1 MSGADTKKTYARS
14 VAVDRVAIIGVAQT
28 KYQREN
34 PASHAEMAY
43 EVTCKALEDAGLTI
57 DDIDN
62 TVTVCNDFW
71 DGRTI
76 SCMTITEATGSNRVP
91 TTNVEGDGTYGA
103 LMGAMR
109 LLSGLHR
116 VTLVVA
122 QSKASQGI
130 PQVIANAMF
139 DPVYERVLGLDAI
152 NSSALQMRSY
162 MSKYGITEEQCAKV
176 SVKNHSNAKAN
187 PYAHMPLDITVDDVL
202 KSRVLAEPIKL
213 LDASPVS
220 DGACAIIMAEEETAN
235 RRCSKPVW
243 VMGVGHCADAYH
255 LGDRDLA
262 GVDALV
268 SAAKRAYR
276 MAGIKD
282 PVKEIDVAEVYDA
295 FSYMELMWLEGLG
308 FCGRGEGG
316 LVVDSGMMDMNGG
329 LPVNPS
335 GGVLS
340 AHAVQA
346 AGLARI
352 AEAVLQLRGEAG
364 GRQVEGAKVA
374 LAHGIEGACGQGHCV
389 FVLGS

>member
-1 MSGADTKKTYARS
+1 MDK
-14 VAVDRVAIIGVAQT
+14 VAIIGVAQT
-28 KYQREN
+28 KYQRYN

-43 EVTCKALEDAGLTI
+43 EVTCKALEDAELTI

-62 TVTVCNDFW
+62 TITVCNDFW

-76 SCMTITEATGSNRVP
+76 SCMTITEATGSHKVP

-103 LMGAMR
+103 LMGIMR
-109 LLSGLHR
+109 LLSGLHDI
-116 VTLVVA
+116 TLVVA
-122 QSKASQGI
+122 QSKVSEGI
-130 PQVIANAMF
+130 PAVITNAMF
-139 DPVYERVLGLDAI
+139 DPVYERILGLDAI

-162 MSKYGITEEQCAKV
+162 MHKYGITEGQCANV
-176 SVKNHSNAKAN
+176 SVKNHKNAKAN
-187 PYAHMPLDITVDDVL
+187 PYAHMPLDITADDVL
-202 KSRVLAEPIKL
+202 KSRLLADPIKL

-220 DGACAIIMAEEETAN
+220 DGACAIIMAGEAVA
-235 RRCSKPVW
+235 RKRCSNPVW
-243 VMGVGHCADAYH
+243 IRGVGHCADAYH

-262 GVDALV
+262 DVDALI
-268 SAAKRAYR
+268 SAAGRAYG
-276 MAGIKD
+276 MAGIQD

-295 FSYMELMWLEGLG
+295 FSYMELMWMEGLG

-316 LVVDSGMMDMNGG
+316 DMIDSGTTQMDGA

-340 AHAVQA
+340 AHPVQV

-352 AEAVLQLRGEAG
+352 AETVLQLRGEAG
-364 GRQVEGAKVA
+364 ARQVKGAKVA

-389 FVLGS
+389 FILGR

>member
-1 MSGADTKKTYARS
+1 
-14 VAVDRVAIIGVAQT
+14 
-28 KYQREN
+28 
-34 PASHAEMAY
+34 
-43 EVTCKALEDAGLTI
+43 
-57 DDIDN
+57 
-62 TVTVCNDFW
+62 
-71 DGRTI
+71 
-76 SCMTITEATGSNRVP
+76 
-91 TTNVEGDGTYGA
+91 
-103 LMGAMR
+103 
-109 LLSGLHR
+109 
-116 VTLVVA
+116 
-122 QSKASQGI
+122 
-130 PQVIANAMF
+130 
-139 DPVYERVLGLDAI
+139 
-152 NSSALQMRSY
+152 
-162 MSKYGITEEQCAKV
+162 
-176 SVKNHSNAKAN
+176 
-187 PYAHMPLDITVDDVL
+187 MPLDITVDDVL

-316 LVVDSGMMDMNGG
+316 LVVDSGLMDMNGG

>member
-1 MSGADTKKTYARS
+1 M
-14 VAVDRVAIIGVAQT
+14 DRVAIIGVAQT
-28 KYQREN
+28 KYQRYN
-34 PASHAEMAY
+34 PASHAELAY
-43 EVTCKALEDAGLTI
+43 EVTRGALEDAGITI
-57 DDIDN
+57 EDVDN

-76 SCMTITEATGSNRVP
+76 SSMAITEATGSHKAP

-103 LMGAMR
+103 LMGLMR
-109 LLSGLHR
+109 ILSGHHK

-122 QSKASQGI
+122 QSKASEGI
-130 PQVIANAMF
+130 PAVISNAMF

-152 NSSALQMRSY
+152 NSSALQMRQY
-162 MSKYGITEEQCAKV
+162 MTKYGITEEQCAKV
-176 SVKNHSNAKAN
+176 SVKNHGNARNN
-187 PYAHMPLDITVDDVL
+187 PYAQLPLNITVDDVL
-202 KSRVLAEPIKL
+202 RSRVLADPIKL

-220 DGACAIIMAEEETAN
+220 DGACAVVLASESVAKKAG
-235 RRCSKPVW
+235 RKAVW
-243 VMGVGHCADAYH
+243 IRGVGHFADAYH

-262 GVDALV
+262 ESPALE
-268 SAAKRAYR
+268 AAARRAYT
-276 MAGIKD
+276 MAGISD
-282 PVKEIDVAEVYDA
+282 PLKELDVIELYDA

-308 FCGRGEGG
+308 LCRRGEGG
-316 LVVDSGMMDMNGG
+316 VMMDKGVTQMTGR

-340 AHAVQA
+340 AHAVQV

-364 GRQVEGAKVA
+364 PRQVEGAKVA

-389 FVLGS
+389 FILGK